1 MKKISEKVEVI
12 ATLSYVAVFAFIS
25 FVAVFSVGSV

>member
-12 ATLSYVAVFAFIS
+12 ATLGYIAVFAFIS
-25 FVAVFSVGSV
+25 FVAVFSAGSI